1 MKVEYT
7 IPTKDLQRLI
17 LQDQSDKFY
26 LIVKSLSSK
35 DNQIIIE
42 TTFNKARVIS
52 RKINQLCQID
62 PTKNEYEIPIPENSP
77 QNFSSTD
84 PKQIV

>member
-26 LIVKSLSSK
+26 LIVKSLSNK
-35 DNQIIIE
+35 DEQITIE

-52 RKINQLCQID
+52 SKISQLCQID
-62 PTKNEYEIPIPENSP
+62 PKFTS
-77 QNFSSTD
+77 
-84 PKQIV
+84 